1 MLSDPKFSG
10 FSVHSTQ
17 LLELRRHG
25 FGSRRDSQGAWD
37 GLAGRQEGR
46 PVEISFDASASVK
59 VVSSNVELI
68 ANSEFIPIGFTILD
82 NSNEKLRNFMGA
94 C

>member
-10 FSVHSTQ
+10 FSVHSTHV
-17 LLELRRHG
+17 LELRRHG

-46 PVEISFDASASVK
+46 PVEISFDASVK
-59 VVSSNVELI
+59 AVSSNSELS
-68 ANSEFIPIGFTILD
+68 ANSELIPIGITILD
-82 NSNEKLRNFMGA
+82 NSNEKLRNSMGT